1 MTAFSYYY
9 YLLLWPDV
17 ALIIVDKRRVQGK
30 WSKKHPDCCT
40 AVAGG
45 AREGTE
51 ITISTIFMIVIY
63 INCGRGSTAL
73 GDTATLHVALF
84 VQTYYIHDYIF
95 GCKHHTLSS
104 RQMTFTPIRTDNIHS
119 GQMISTLTKNI
130 YYDRKYLLRT
140 HDNYSDNKYL
150 LRTNNIYSDKKYLL
164 FTDNTY
170 SRQIIYTLTENICS
184 LQTIYTPDK

>member
-1 MTAFSYYY
+1 M
-9 YLLLWPDV
+9 
-17 ALIIVDKRRVQGK
+17 
-30 WSKKHPDCCT
+30 
-40 AVAGG
+40 AGG

-63 INCGRGSTAL
+63 INCGRA
-73 GDTATLHVALF
+73 DTGGHFDTSCCLICRNIL
-84 VQTYYIHDYIF
+84 YPCHDYIF

-170 SRQIIYTLTENICS
+170 SRQMIYTLTENICS